1 MSVIG
6 VQQTDVALELNSE
19 GKGSLEK
26 KIKIFICMIMNPLPP
41 FVHFLT
47 SIDFM
52 NPIRRN
58 NNIFVGK

>member
-26 KIKIFICMIMNPLPP
+26 NKDVYMFMNP
-41 FVHFLT
+41 FVHFIT

>member
-1 MSVIG
+1 MTLGCCLSVIG

-19 GKGSLEK
+19 GKGSLK
-26 KIKIFICMIMNPLPP
+26 NKIKMFMNP
-41 FVHFLT
+41 FVHFIT